1 MELHQ
6 GNMFPFKS
14 RFKSTCG
21 VCSLTRSELSET
33 PGRRVLVC
41 LSNQNPRLK
50 CPVLELFDS
59 PLCVCSGQ
67 KHVLKKLAHFLK
79 RQGKV
84 KGQSEE
90 TEFTEYYWWRWRF
103 VFAFGGGGGSSL
115 TSRSPKNIP
124 ELVKGWLS
132 ITYRCACEWFISI
145 WWTTTSVYRPLLL
158 TDGIVSRVLL
168 WAQGLL
174 WWASGLE
181 DIGLSLSVK
190 EKTTV
195 Y

>member
-59 PLCVCSGQ
+59 PLCVCNGQ

-84 KGQSEE
+84 KGQSE
-90 TEFTEYYWWRWRF
+90 EYYWWRWRF

-132 ITYRCACEWFISI
+132 VTYRCACEWFIS
-145 WWTTTSVYRPLLL
+145 TVYDGLRPGCTALYC
-158 TDGIVSRVLL
+158 
-168 WAQGLL
+168 WQM
-174 WWASGLE
+174 
-181 DIGLSLSVK
+181 GLSLGSYSEPRVCCDGRQD
-190 EKTTV
+190 
-195 Y
+195 